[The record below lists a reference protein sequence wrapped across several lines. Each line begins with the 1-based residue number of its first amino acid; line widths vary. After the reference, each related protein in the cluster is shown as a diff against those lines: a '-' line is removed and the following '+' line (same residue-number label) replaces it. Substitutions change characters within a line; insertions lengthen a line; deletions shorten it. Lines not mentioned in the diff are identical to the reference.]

1 MASVRIIRAA
11 IDRGTADS
19 AHEELERF
27 IQIHSPGIVEKKQ
40 EKVFYFDA
48 QLERKTPELRI
59 SSAAVDDFLS
69 VCSFLVIL

>member
-27 IQIHSPGIVEKKQ
+27 IQIHSPGIVEKEQ
-40 EKVFYFDA
+40 QKVFYFDA
-48 QLERKTPELRI
+48 QLGVLFELE
-59 SSAAVDDFLS
+59 F
-69 VCSFLVIL
+69 FEFFE